1 MNYIFPEQ
9 HISIIEEILASFLRQ
24 YKLPKLIQDRIKVI
38 IGSNQCRNA
47 SKIASD
53 YGVSTPFVIKWKDR
67 AGHFFSIWQPEK
79 TKQETQKK
87 LLIFFDD
94 APRSGAP
101 LVYNEKQLCNVIAL
115 ALQEPEKFNRPI
127 THWTHEELAD
137 EAHKQNIAG
146 NISKSTIGRLLKNAD
161 IKPHKSRYW
170 LNPKITDKEQLK
182 REISKVCDVYKNSS
196 KLAKEFVNVIS
207 VDEKTGIQALERIH
221 DNKPMKQGL
230 PESIEFEYKRHGTLC
245 LTPSF
250 NVLTGKIDHHTIAE
264 TRDEND
270 FADHIKNTVSLAPE
284 ASWIFVSDQLNTH
297 KSESLVRFISEA
309 CELKDDLGVKGKS
322 GILQSMDSRM
332 EFLSNEAHR
341 IRFVYTPK
349 HCSWLNQVEIWFGIL
364 SRKMLKRGS
373 FKSKDELQNKMN
385 DFIKYFNE
393 NLAKPFK
400 WTYEGKVLRS

>member
-53 YGVSTPFVIKWKDR
+53 HGVSTPFVIKWKDR

-101 LVYNEKQLCNVIAL
+101 LVYNEKQLCNVIVL

-161 IKPHKSRYW
+161 LKPHKSRYW

-196 KLAKEFVNVIS
+196 KLAKECVNIIS

-221 DNKPMKQGL
+221 DKKPMKQGL

-250 NVLTGKIDHHTIAE
+250 NILTGKIDHHTIAE
-264 TRDEND
+264 TRNEND
-270 FADHIKNTVSLAPE
+270 FSDHIKNTVSLAPE